1 MRAKKKR
8 FAYHLLKGLKGDVDL
23 TFDDEMVMEQI
34 TIGRSPENKKQ
45 IVNIFS

>member
-23 TFDDEMVMEQI
+23 KLDDEMVIEQI
-34 TIGRSPENKKQ
+34 TIGRLPENKKQ
-45 IVNIFS
+45 VINIFS